1 MADDAEMN
9 DPDMGMGEEDAMMNE
24 ENKEMMDAGMEMEG
38 MEEEEVDE
46 LKKALEEGGFMCCC
60 CLCQCTVKETKDLS
74 CCCFLPIKC
83 GVLFI
88 GVIILAITLFVFL
101 EIFYELLNDDIHWW
115 YVLVGVLL
123 ASTLV
128 VASAFTI
135 VFFTKDDDSSRRGV
149 RTACIMVIIGVSCVA
164 IWSACYF
171 VWLYKKDS
179 VTTGNDGVGFVKATR
194 KQEVVVT
201 LYVACCIDALFAYFI
216 CVVNQYITA
225 LAPPEEEEKMGDE
238 ENKKDEKADDKAS
251 SKGSKKGS
259 AKGDGEAAA
268 DDGAAKED

>member
-1 MADDAEMN
+1 
-9 DPDMGMGEEDAMMNE
+9 
-24 ENKEMMDAGMEMEG
+24 
-38 MEEEEVDE
+38 
-46 LKKALEEGGFMCCC
+46 MCCC

-88 GVIILAITLFVFL
+88 GCFILAITLFVFL

-225 LAPPEEEEKMGDE
+225 LKPPEKEEMMAMDMEEAPMEKPAPAE
-238 ENKKDEKADDKAS
+238 EPAAAEEPAE
-251 SKGSKKGS
+251 
-259 AKGDGEAAA
+259 GEAAEGE
-268 DDGAAKED
+268 GAAAAE